1 MDFKQKSQLYKL
13 YVKIQVIKNDIYLSN
28 SRKTPPVQL
37 FHMLEGKN
45 IEIYMGSPTKLKLME
60 DQTELASA
68 VSAVSLEPNHLL
80 QSCYLLF
87 SFESAKLWF
96 A

>member
-13 YVKIQVIKNDIYLSN
+13 YVKIQVIKNDIYLTN

-60 DQTELASA
+60 RPDRVGQCCQCCQSRTKSPTTEL
-68 VSAVSLEPNHLL
+68 
-80 QSCYLLF
+80 LF
-87 SFESAKLWF
+87 TI
-96 A
+96 